1 MTSHLTYG
9 QACRASQEASM
20 AGARCDERLVI
31 HHVTNGGCFDDFNKA
46 MEECRGRYSPDT
58 SQIDLIRGVAKR
70 VVDVEACVKAT
81 AALRE
86 CFAGNPAV
94 FKHQYLRRMDE
105 GLDQDTNP
113 SPDDI
118 LRDERAM
125 FRWWTGMKRS

>member
-1 MTSHLTYG
+1 MTSHLAYG

-46 MEECRGRYSPDT
+46 MKECRGRYSPDT
-58 SQIDLIRGVAKR
+58 SQLNLIRGVAKR

-86 CFAGNPAV
+86 CFAGNPAK

-105 GLDQDTNP
+105 GLDQDTKP
-113 SPDDI
+113 LWHDI
-118 LRDERAM
+118 WRDAQAI
-125 FRWWTGMKRS
+125 FTGSRHA